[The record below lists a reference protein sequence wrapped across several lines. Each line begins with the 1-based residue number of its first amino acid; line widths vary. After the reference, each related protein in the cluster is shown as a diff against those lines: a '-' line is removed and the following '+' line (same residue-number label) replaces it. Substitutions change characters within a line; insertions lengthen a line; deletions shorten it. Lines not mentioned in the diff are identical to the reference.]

1 MERAPRQSNS
11 WNTDNISLSLSL
23 SLSYGEKGRE
33 EMGCRLRRK
42 FLWKPDPRRHKQS
55 TNVRRRLLGRLVLSI
70 LKTVTM
76 RGGRGER
83 ESILKLLASSG
94 SASSGISRNWRD
106 FNRWNSLSDRFT
118 RNRASPSETQLVG
131 GEEVFRLRGRGEN
144 SLRRAR
150 CREQPRSKDYVA
162 SPVLKGLSNGVLFRC
177 GTNSMGGGGVWWKFS
192 GHRWR

>member
-42 FLWKPDPRRHKQS
+42 FLRKPDPRRHKQS

-76 RGGRGER
+76 GGGRGER

-150 CREQPRSKDYVA
+150 CRERVVERSLVPMWNKFDGWRGSLMEIFG
-162 SPVLKGLSNGVLFRC
+162 SPMKVKVYCSRYWILR
-177 GTNSMGGGGVWWKFS
+177 
-192 GHRWR
+192 

>member
-1 MERAPRQSNS
+1 MEREGGWKGRRGNRTPGIPI
-11 WNTDNISLSLSL
+11 ISLSLSL
-23 SLSYGEKGRE
+23 SPLPTKRGGKRWR
-33 EMGCRLRRK
+33 CRLRRK
-42 FLWKPDPRRHKQS
+42 FLRKPDPRRHKQS

-76 RGGRGER
+76 GGGRGER

-131 GEEVFRLRGRGEN
+131 GEEVFRLRERGEN

-177 GTNSMGGGGVWWKFS
+177 GTNSMGGGGV
-192 GHRWR
+192 